1 LARSDLV
8 IRKIRE
14 SDLDNGFLESLDSL
28 RKASN
33 LDKKKA
39 KVIIKKIAKNPDH
52 VIFVAVQDKQV
63 IGATTLLIE
72 QKFIHNGGKVGHIED
87 VVVSKKLQGKGIGEK
102 IIEFVLE
109 YAKNQGC
116 YKTILDCDDKV
127 KPFYEKIGF
136 SHHSNGMRY
145 DH

>member
-1 LARSDLV
+1 MSELV
-8 IRKIRE
+8 IRRIKE

-28 RKASN
+28 RKASG
-33 LDKKKA
+33 LDRKKA
-39 KVIIKKIAKNPDH
+39 KSILKKITKNPNH
-52 VIFVAVQDKQV
+52 AIFVAVQDGHV
-63 IGATTLLIE
+63 VGATTLFVE
-72 QKFIHNGGKVGHIED
+72 QKFIHDGGKVGHIED
-87 VVVSKKLQGKGIGEK
+87 VVVSKKLQGRGIGEK